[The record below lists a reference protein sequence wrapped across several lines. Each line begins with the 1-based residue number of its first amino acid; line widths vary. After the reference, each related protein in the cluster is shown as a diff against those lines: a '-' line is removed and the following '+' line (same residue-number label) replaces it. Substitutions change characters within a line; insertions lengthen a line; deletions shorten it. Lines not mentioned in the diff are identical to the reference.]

1 MRVTLVLIFWK
12 KQTLSMLQT
21 LLYLDLKQATKVWV
35 ELINEKLLIVL
46 SNWLNHAGRR
56 WQGDE

>member
-12 KQTLSMLQT
+12 KQTLIMLQT